1 MTLENSFKLQL
12 RDLAV
17 FGKPPAFA
25 EKVHVGRPNI
35 GNRNRL
41 LERINSMLDRNWLTN
56 DGPYVQEF
64 ERQLAEFA
72 RVRHCVVMCNATVAL
87 EIAIR
92 ALGLTG
98 EVIVPSFTFIATAH
112 ALQWQEITPVFCDI
126 DPGTHNLDPAQV
138 EKMITPRTAGI
149 IGVHTW
155 GRSCDIDS
163 LEAIAR
169 RRNLQLMFDAAHAFG
184 CSFKGKP
191 IGGFGRC
198 EVFSFHATKFF
209 NTFEGGAVL
218 TNDDGLA
225 EKMSLMRNF
234 GFRGNDNVI
243 YIGTNGKMTEVCA
256 AMGLTSLESVDEF
269 METNRRNHSA
279 YQSKLDGIPGVSVMT
294 YDKRERANYQ
304 YVVLEVDEQ
313 AAGLTR
319 DELIDVLT
327 AENVLARRYFF
338 PGCHRM
344 EPYRSYFP
352 HAALIL
358 PETERLCR
366 RVMVLPNGTSVDEP
380 TISQICHII
389 RTAVSNAPAVR
400 AQVVSFEAQLRT
412 ERSAATRSTVAG

>member
-1 MTLENSFKLQL
+1 MSNELE
-12 RDLAV
+12 LAI

-35 GNRNRL
+35 GNREHL
-41 LERINSMLDRNWLTN
+41 LTRINHMLDSAWFTN
-56 DGPYVQEF
+56 NGPYVQEF
-64 ERQLAEFA
+64 ETKLADFVG
-72 RVRHCVVMCNATVAL
+72 VRYCIAMCNGTVAL

-126 DPGTHNLDPAQV
+126 DPRTHNLDPAQV
-138 EKMITPRTAGI
+138 EKMITPRTSGI

-155 GRSCDIDS
+155 GRPCEIDH

-184 CSFKGKP
+184 CSYKGKS
-191 IGGFGRC
+191 IGSFGRC

-218 TNDDGLA
+218 TNDDVLA

-234 GFRGNDNVI
+234 GFRGYDNVI

-256 AMGLTSLESVDEF
+256 AMGLTSLESFEEF
-269 METNRRNHSA
+269 IVTNRRNYRA
-279 YQSKLDGIPGVSVMT
+279 YGRELDGVPGVSVMT
-294 YDKRERANYQ
+294 YDERELTNYQ
-304 YVVLEVDEQ
+304 YIVLEVDEL

-319 DELIDVLT
+319 DQLVDVLL

-352 HAALIL
+352 HAVLIL
-358 PETERLCR
+358 PETESLCR
-366 RVMVLPNGTSVDEP
+366 RVMVLPTGTSVDEAA
-380 TISQICHII
+380 ISKICQII

-400 AQVVSFEAQLRT
+400 AQVVSSKDHHQT
-412 ERSAATRSTVAG
+412 ERSSGTRSTLAG

>member
-1 MTLENSFKLQL
+1 MSRKL
-12 RDLAV
+12 DLAI

-35 GNRNRL
+35 GNREHL
-41 LERINSMLDRNWLTN
+41 LARINDMLDRVWFTN
-56 DGPYVQEF
+56 NGPYVQEF
-64 ERQLAEFA
+64 ETKLAAFVG
-72 RVRHCVVMCNATVAL
+72 VRHCVAMCNGTVAL

-92 ALGLTG
+92 ALGLKG

-126 DPGTHNLDPAQV
+126 DPRTHNLDPGQV
-138 EKMITPRTAGI
+138 EKMITPRTSGI

-155 GRSCDIDS
+155 GRPCDVDA
-163 LEAIAR
+163 LEVIAR
-169 RRNLQLMFDAAHAFG
+169 RRNLQLLFDAAHAFG
-184 CSFKGKP
+184 CSYKGKS

-209 NTFEGGAVL
+209 NTFEGGAIL
-218 TNDDGLA
+218 TNDEVLA
-225 EKMSLMRNF
+225 EKVRLMHNF
-234 GFRGNDNVI
+234 GFRGYDNVI

-256 AMGLTSLESVDEF
+256 TMGLTSLESVDEF
-269 METNRRNHSA
+269 IKTNRRNHSA
-279 YQSKLDGIPGVSVMT
+279 YRRELDGIPGVSVMV
-294 YDKRERANYQ
+294 YDERERANYQ
-304 YVVLEVDEQ
+304 YVVLEVDERT
-313 AAGLTR
+313 AGLTR
-319 DELIDVLT
+319 DELVEVLF

-380 TISQICHII
+380 AISQICQII

-400 AQVVSFEAQLRT
+400 AQVVSSEAHPRT
-412 ERSAATRSTVAG
+412 DRLAATRSIMAG